1 MASLPG
7 AVAVPAQV
15 DGEGAKAMLR
25 HSSRET
31 FVASGVLA
39 QAVGDCEIRPRAGH
53 RPRAVGKLRA
63 VGRVDETPGRGGDV
77 SRQGARSR
85 AGF

>member
-1 MASLPG
+1 MASLPR
-7 AVAVPAQV
+7 AVAVPAKV
-15 DGEGAKAMLR
+15 DGEGAKAMFR
-25 HSSRET
+25 HPLRET
-31 FVASGVLA
+31 LVASGVLA
-39 QAVGDCEIRPRAGH
+39 QAVGDCKIRLRSGYGPCAIGD
-53 RPRAVGKLRA
+53 LRA